1 VGSRA
6 GERSERREP
15 RREPR
20 LATLDGKV
28 VLITGATSGIG
39 LEAARA
45 IAALGAHVVVG
56 ARSAARGTAVVDE
69 IRANGGSA
77 ELLEID
83 LASLESVARAAAEFK
98 RKHPRLDVLVNN
110 AGIIAGKRKLSPDGH
125 ELTWATNFLGLA
137 ALTRALVPALEAA
150 DAPRVVNVSS
160 AAHTSG
166 RMAWNDLEL
175 ERGYQGLRAYAQS
188 KLAVNLW
195 TRAFAKR
202 YAKIDANAM
211 HPGAIATNIW
221 STLPAFAQ
229 ALIARVLPPAS
240 KGAIPVV
247 RLATS
252 DDVAGVSGHYFNK
265 LQDAPHAPAA
275 RNDDDAERLWT
286 YVETTLGQR

>member
-1 VGSRA
+1 M
-6 GERSERREP
+6 
-15 RREPR
+15 
-20 LATLDGKV
+20 
-28 VLITGATSGIG
+28 
-39 LEAARA
+39 
-45 IAALGAHVVVG
+45 GAHVVVG
-56 ARSAARGTAVVDE
+56 VRSVPKGTAVVDE
-69 IRANGGSA
+69 IRAHGGTA

-83 LASLESVARAAAEFK
+83 LASLASVARAAAEFEA
-98 RKHPRLDVLVNN
+98 RHSRLDVLVNN

-150 DAPRVVNVSS
+150 DAPRVINVSS

-166 RMAWNDLEL
+166 RIAWDDLEL
-175 ERGYQGLRAYAQS
+175 ERGYRSWRAYAQS

-202 YAKIDANAM
+202 YPKIDANAI

-221 STLPAFAQ
+221 SVLPGLAQ
-229 ALIARVLPPAS
+229 ALVARVLPPAS

-252 DDVAGVSGHYFNK
+252 DDVAGVSGRYFNK
-265 LQDAPHAPAA
+265 LRDAPHAHAA

-286 YVETTLGQR
+286 YVETTLG

>member
-6 GERSERREP
+6 AERSERREP

-20 LATLDGKV
+20 LSTLDGKV

-39 LEAARA
+39 LEAARS

-56 ARSAARGTAVVDE
+56 ARNATRGLAVVDE

-202 YAKIDANAM
+202 YPKIDANAM

-286 YVETTLGQR
+286 YVETTLGGH

>member
-1 VGSRA
+1 
-6 GERSERREP
+6 
-15 RREPR
+15 
-20 LATLDGKV
+20 
-28 VLITGATSGIG
+28 
-39 LEAARA
+39 
-45 IAALGAHVVVG
+45 
-56 ARSAARGTAVVDE
+56 VVDQ
-69 IRANGGSA
+69 IRAHAGTA

-83 LASLESVARAAAEFK
+83 MASLASVAHAASEFK
-98 RKHPRLDVLVNN
+98 ATHPRLDMLVNN
-110 AGIIAGKRKLSPDGH
+110 AGIIAGKRRTSPDGH

-137 ALTRALVPALEAA
+137 ALTLALVPELEAA

-166 RMAWNDLEL
+166 RIPWDDLEL
-175 ERGYQGLRAYAQS
+175 ERGYRGWRAYAQS

-202 YAKIDANAM
+202 DPKIDANAM

-221 STLPAFAQ
+221 SVLPGSAQ
-229 ALIARVLPPAS
+229 AVIARVLPPAS

-265 LQDAPHAPAA
+265 LRDAPHAPAA
-275 RNDDDAERLWT
+275 RNDDDAERL
-286 YVETTLGQR
+286 

>member
-1 VGSRA
+1 
-6 GERSERREP
+6 
-15 RREPR
+15 
-20 LATLDGKV
+20 
-28 VLITGATSGIG
+28 
-39 LEAARA
+39 
-45 IAALGAHVVVG
+45 VG
-56 ARSAARGTAVVDE
+56 ARNLARGTAVVDE
-69 IRANGGSA
+69 IRARGGSA

-83 LASLESVARAAAEFK
+83 LASLRSVARAAAAFK
-98 RKHPRLDVLVNN
+98 AGHQRLDVLVNN
-110 AGIIAGKRKLSPDGH
+110 AGIIGGKRRLSPDGH

-137 ALTRALVPALEAA
+137 ALTRALAPELEAA

-160 AAHTSG
+160 AAHESG
-166 RMAWNDLEL
+166 RMAWDDLEL
-175 ERGYQGLRAYAQS
+175 ERGYRSWRAYAQS

-202 YAKIDANAM
+202 HPKIAANAM

-221 STLPAFAQ
+221 SVLPGVAQ
-229 ALIARVLPPAS
+229 ALVARVLPPAS

-265 LQDAPHAPAA
+265 LRDAPHAPAA

-286 YVETTLGQR
+286 YVETTLG

>member
-1 VGSRA
+1 V
-6 GERSERREP
+6 RS
-15 RREPR
+15 
-20 LATLDGKV
+20 
-28 VLITGATSGIG
+28 
-39 LEAARA
+39 

-56 ARSAARGTAVVDE
+56 ARNAARGAAVVDE
-69 IRANGGSA
+69 IRAHGGTA

-83 LASLESVARAAAEFK
+83 LASLASVARAAAEFK
-98 RKHPRLDVLVNN
+98 GTHPRLDVLVNN

-150 DAPRVVNVSS
+150 DAPRVVN
-160 AAHTSG
+160 
-166 RMAWNDLEL
+166 
-175 ERGYQGLRAYAQS
+175 AQS

-202 YAKIDANAM
+202 HPKIDTNAM

-221 STLPAFAQ
+221 SVLPGFAQ
-229 ALIARVLPPAS
+229 ALVARVLPPAS
-240 KGAIPVV
+240 KGAIPVI

-265 LQDAPHAPAA
+265 LKDAPHAPAA
-275 RNDDDAERLWT
+275 RTDDDAERLWT
-286 YVETTLGQR
+286 YVETTLG

>member
-1 VGSRA
+1 MGSRA

-20 LATLDGKV
+20 LSHLNGKI

-39 LEAARA
+39 LEAARS

-56 ARSAARGTAVVDE
+56 ARSAARGAAVVDE
-69 IRANGGSA
+69 IRAHGGSA

-83 LASLESVARAAAEFK
+83 VASLASVARAAAEFK
-98 RKHPRLDVLVNN
+98 AKHSHLDVLVNN

-137 ALTRALVPALEAA
+137 ALTRALVPKLEAA
-150 DAPRVVNVSS
+150 DATRVVNVSS
-160 AAHTSG
+160 AAHASG
-166 RMAWNDLEL
+166 RIAWDDLEL
-175 ERGYQGLRAYAQS
+175 AHGYRSWRAYAQS

-202 YAKIDANAM
+202 YPKIDANAM

-221 STLPAFAQ
+221 GVLPGFAQ
-229 ALIARVLPPAS
+229 ALVARVLPPAS

-265 LQDAPHAPAA
+265 LIDAPHAPAA
-275 RNDDDAERLWT
+275 RSDDDAERLWA
-286 YVETTLGQR
+286 YVETTLG

>member
-1 VGSRA
+1 MAS
-6 GERSERREP
+6 
-15 RREPR
+15 
-20 LATLDGKV
+20 
-28 VLITGATSGIG
+28 
-39 LEAARA
+39 
-45 IAALGAHVVVG
+45 
-56 ARSAARGTAVVDE
+56 
-69 IRANGGSA
+69 
-77 ELLEID
+77 
-83 LASLESVARAAAEFK
+83 LASVAHAASEFK
-98 RKHPRLDVLVNN
+98 ATHPRLDVLVNN
-110 AGIIAGKRKLSPDGH
+110 AGIIAGKRRTSPDGH

-137 ALTRALVPALEAA
+137 ALTLALVPELESA

-166 RMAWNDLEL
+166 RIPWDDLEL
-175 ERGYQGLRAYAQS
+175 ERGYRGWRAYAQS

-202 YAKIDANAM
+202 YPNIDANAM

-221 STLPAFAQ
+221 SVLPGLAQ
-229 ALIARVLPPAS
+229 AVIARALPPAS

-275 RNDDDAERLWT
+275 RNDDDAERLWA
-286 YVETTLGQR
+286 YVETTLG